1 MFANASYAK
10 DKLEDTCRAK
20 NYNSSVVPKKM
31 TVQEKKLRFRC
42 LVQPAVNQVFSE
54 LTARYK
60 TVSKAVKQHSDSE
73 NMKRLRTKYKVKS
86 NKELLKA
93 VKPHLKSIAMAQ
105 AAMES
110 AWGTS
115 RFFTKANNIFG
126 VWSFN
131 KNEPRVAAGEKR
143 GNKTVW
149 VKKYHSIKE
158 SIEDYYL
165 LLSRGRAFGEFRDLK
180 MKSSDPYKLVTKLN
194 SYSERGA
201 MYGKE
206 LSSMIR
212 FNKFRELD

>member
-1 MFANASYAK
+1 
-10 DKLEDTCRAK
+10 
-20 NYNSSVVPKKM
+20 
-31 TVQEKKLRFRC
+31 
-42 LVQPAVNQVFSE
+42 
-54 LTARYK
+54 
-60 TVSKAVKQHSDSE
+60 
-73 NMKRLRTKYKVKS
+73 MKRLRAKYKVKN
-86 NKELLKA
+86 NKKLLKA
-93 VKPHLKSIAMAQ
+93 IKPHPKSIAMAQ

-131 KNEPRVAAGEKR
+131 KNEPRVAASKKR

-149 VKKYHSIKE
+149 VKKSRSIKE

-165 LLSRGRAFGEFRDLK
+165 LLARGRAFGEFRNLK

-194 SYSERGA
+194 RYSEKGA

-212 FNKFRELD
+212 FNKFHKLD